1 MASRASAKRPRGTSS
16 LSRRAGRG
24 LVYLAAILVALY
36 ILIPIYLVAV
46 MAFSPRA
53 VVYDYPKPLIPTQ
66 ISLETMAFFL
76 NAYGILDSVKNSVL
90 VAVFTLAISLLIGA
104 PAGYALAR
112 YIFPGGD
119 IYRILILSTR
129 AFPVVI
135 LSIPLIATYIN
146 WGLDDTTLGVAL
158 LHTAMALPT
167 TILVTSSVFVGVSKD
182 LEEAAMTMG
191 CTRAGAFRR
200 VALPLALPGLA
211 ASAIFTFVLSWNEVF
226 GAAIL
231 TVQNQT
237 LPARLIVQLNQSPL
251 PFRFAGG
258 FFILVPAIVFM
269 LFVRRYLF
277 SLWGVKLR

>member
-1 MASRASAKRPRGTSS
+1 MTTRPAPP
-16 LSRRAGRG
+16 LSRRVGRG
-24 LVYLAAILVALY
+24 LAYLVAILIGLY
-36 ILIPIYLVAV
+36 ILIPIYLVAI

-53 VVYDYPKPLIPTQ
+53 VVYAYPKPLLPTPF
-66 ISLETMAFFL
+66 SLETMLFFL
-76 NAYGILDSVKNSVL
+76 NSYGILDSVKNSVL
-90 VAVFTLAISLLIGA
+90 VALLTLAISLAIGA

-112 YIFPGGD
+112 YVFPGSD

-135 LSIPLIATYIN
+135 LSIPLITTYIA

-158 LHTAMALPT
+158 LHAAMALPT

-191 CTRAGAFRR
+191 CTRLGAFRR
-200 VALPLALPGLA
+200 VALPLAMPGLA

-226 GAAIL
+226 AAAIL

-237 LPARLIVQLNQSPL
+237 LPARLIVQINQSPI

-258 FFILVPAIVFM
+258 FFIMVPALIFM

>member
-1 MASRASAKRPRGTSS
+1 MASRASAP
-16 LSRRAGRG
+16 LARRAGRS

-36 ILIPIYLVAV
+36 IMIPIYLVAV

-66 ISLETMAFFL
+66 LSLETMSFFL

-90 VAVFTLAISLLIGA
+90 VAIFTLAISLAIGA

-135 LSIPLIATYIN
+135 LSIPLISTYIN

-237 LPARLIVQLNQSPL
+237 LPAKLIVQLNQSPI

>member
-1 MASRASAKRPRGTSS
+1 MAHRLSPLLARRLGRS
-16 LSRRAGRG
+16 LA
-24 LVYLAAILVALY
+24 YAAAILIGLY
-36 ILIPIYLVAV
+36 ILLPIYLIAI

-53 VVYDYPKPLIPTQ
+53 VVYAYPKPLMPTQ
-66 ISLETMAFFL
+66 IGLETMAFFM
-76 NAYGILDSVKNSVL
+76 NSYGILDSVKNSVL
-90 VAVFTLAISLLIGA
+90 VAFFTLTISLLIGA

-119 IYRILILSTR
+119 IYRIMILSTR

-135 LSIPLIATYIN
+135 LSIPLITAYIR
-146 WGLDDTTLGVAL
+146 WGLDDTILGVAL

-237 LPARLIVQLNQSPL
+237 LPAKLIVQLNQSPI

-258 FFILVPAIVFM
+258 FFIMVPAIIFM

-277 SLWGVKLR
+277 SLWGVRLR

>member
-1 MASRASAKRPRGTSS
+1 MTTRPAPL
-16 LSRRAGRG
+16 LSRRVGRG
-24 LVYLAAILVALY
+24 LAYLAAVLIGLY
-36 ILIPIYLVAV
+36 IMIPIYLVAI
-46 MAFSPRA
+46 MAFGPRA
-53 VVYDYPKPLIPTQ
+53 VVYAYPKPLLPTQ
-66 ISLETMAFFL
+66 ISLETTLFFL
-76 NAYGILDSVKNSVL
+76 NSYGILDSVKNSVL
-90 VAVFTLAISLLIGA
+90 VAVFTLAISLAIGA

-112 YIFPGGD
+112 YVFPGGD

-129 AFPVVI
+129 AFPLVI
-135 LSIPLIATYIN
+135 LSIPLITTYIT

-226 GAAIL
+226 AAAIL

-237 LPARLIVQLNQSPL
+237 LPARLIVQLNQSPI

-258 FFILVPAIVFM
+258 FFILAPAIVFM

>member
-1 MASRASAKRPRGTSS
+1 MASKASLP

-36 ILIPIYLVAV
+36 ILVPIYLIAV

-53 VVYDYPKPLIPTQ
+53 VVYSYPKPLLPGQ
-66 ISLETMAFFL
+66 ISLETLAFFL
-76 NAYGILDSVKNSVL
+76 NSYGILDSVKNSVV
-90 VAVFTLAISLLIGA
+90 VAVFTLVISLVIGA

-119 IYRILILSTR
+119 VYRILILSTR

-135 LSIPLIATYIN
+135 LSIPLITTYIR
-146 WGLDDTTLGVAL
+146 WGLDDTNLGVAL

-167 TILVTSSVFVGVSKD
+167 TILVTSSVFVGISKD

-191 CTRAGAFRR
+191 CTRFEAFRR

-237 LPARLIVQLNQSPL
+237 LPAKLIVQLNQSPV

-258 FFILVPAIVFM
+258 FFILIPAIVFM

>member
-1 MASRASAKRPRGTSS
+1 
-16 LSRRAGRG
+16 
-24 LVYLAAILVALY
+24 
-36 ILIPIYLVAV
+36 
-46 MAFSPRA
+46 
-53 VVYDYPKPLIPTQ
+53 
-66 ISLETMAFFL
+66 MAFFL
-76 NAYGILDSVKNSVL
+76 NSYGILDSVKNSVL

-135 LSIPLIATYIN
+135 LSIPLITAYIN
-146 WGLDDTTLGVAL
+146 WGLDDTALGVAL
-158 LHTAMALPT
+158 FAYGH
-167 TILVTSSVFVGVSKD
+167 G
-182 LEEAAMTMG
+182 AAHHHPG
-191 CTRAGAFRR
+191 HQQHLRRR
-200 VALPLALPGLA
+200 VEGPGRGSYDDGVHARGRVPTRALPLRSPDG

-237 LPARLIVQLNQSPL
+237 LPAKLIVQLNQSPI